1 MSGINYRCWWCGF
14 ANAARRERHGAE
26 GEART
31 QYVVQEILASNIPLT
46 SQTRHRDTHTA
57 QKEVLTLTAS
67 AQIQSVPQLDLS
79 SLQHSLSLD
88 PLSTHHNEAKGYKGG
103 RLVCVR
109 VLGAF
114 RDATTPPW
122 HACFITAG
130 QCHEPDIRP
139 SVLGVP
145 RRPTQAL

>member
-1 MSGINYRCWWCGF
+1 M
-14 ANAARRERHGAE
+14 
-26 GEART
+26 
-31 QYVVQEILASNIPLT
+31 
-46 SQTRHRDTHTA
+46 THTA

-67 AQIQSVPQLDLS
+67 AQIQSVPLLDLS

-114 RDATTPPW
+114 RDAQPPAGTSLA
-122 HACFITAG
+122 ACDGILHCLLGFITGWIVKCKDVGALG
-130 QCHEPDIRP
+130 ERP
-139 SVLGVP
+139 LDTRARLHLTGVL
-145 RRPTQAL
+145 